1 MDECVLEEMTE
12 LACFIQKGGVDEKA
26 AEISLMCLMLT
37 SSWKSGKEMP
47 PSSNCIEEVVVEA
60 GWMEQFCQI
69 SFHRSVLTCL
79 MWSFEG
85 GAITA

>member
-1 MDECVLEEMTE
+1 MKIISPINLVQCSVTK
-12 LACFIQKGGVDEKA
+12 KGGVDEKA
-26 AEISLMCLMLT
+26 VEISLMCLMLS

-47 PSSNCIEEVVVEA
+47 PSSNWSEDVVVEA
-60 GWMEQFCQI
+60 GWMEWFCQI
-69 SFHRSVLTCL
+69 SFRRSVLTCL